1 MRSVKQRVLAL
12 LLTAAMLCTYV
23 VPAFAAETA
32 DPAVEADPAGQ
43 TEYTYTELSKDP
55 MKASVKASSEEKP
68 GNDALVNQWNDGLAK
83 AAFDG
88 NTATCW
94 HSNYAFG
101 NNQHGEVASC
111 NFTIDWD
118 LKADQSAVQ
127 VGRLK
132 YQTKTPKQDNGQ
144 WKTIEI
150 LATVNGQEQSVFKGD
165 ITLTGGVATVD
176 FTPVNATHMKVVIT
190 QSIGDKN
197 GGNNDNKFAAA
208 GEITVYEATPVVTYT
223 FALDQSEVSLEK
235 DATKKLKWSMTGSDN
250 NTVTDGVSVAWAA
263 ESGKFVE
270 VAEDGTVTAK
280 AAGTERVTA
289 TATYKGETYTAT
301 CDVTVTETPV
311 AAGAAEVAG
320 KTYDTLH
327 AAFAAAQ
334 AGETVKVLRDVTFGV
349 DKDEVRE
356 PISVDKA
363 VTLDLNGKTII
374 GSVDNDNGESES
386 DPNAFNTVF
395 FVEGTGDLTIQDTA
409 GEGKDGKIIG
419 RKLETRDD
427 TSVLPCTVVK
437 VDHEAKLTVH
447 GGTLIGE
454 YMTGA
459 VAAAQGYAVDFQWGH
474 DRIENATILIDGG
487 KLIGVKMDGGMVD
500 YGSTH
505 CAGQAINVNDGDVTV
520 RGDAELIG
528 MDVTG
533 NVIKAGATAIEKKQG
548 TINVEENA
556 KLTGLQTD
564 SDVNRDCRVSAIYA
578 PRCEINVKGGQLV
591 GVRTTGK
598 ISNQNKNGSA
608 NRNLKAMS
616 VKGYYDGASTV
627 NLAGGEVTGAY
638 AAGVENGYAVGIVID
653 NATVNVDGA
662 EVNGV
667 KLTDNAG
674 KITGK
679 SVVDAFRNT
688 DRSVLNVKKGTING
702 AVGTVEADAVANAL
716 EIEEGTVSVTGGVW
730 KGSAKEIALGQYA
743 TPSDCHIEVNGG
755 VFAHDFVDGANDRAY
770 LAEGATTERGDLTG
784 ENWTASESGNQYK
797 VLPGQEKVTVT
808 FMNGD
813 AVAATRKVVPNT
825 ELGEVPAA
833 PQAPAG
839 KVFKGWFDAEGNK
852 AEAST
857 VITENTTFTAKFGLE
872 EKTGRNINFYA
883 YVNGEVKLV
892 ANKTDVTVYWYNNRQ
907 QLSAELLESVY
918 GEFGF
923 TAEQLTAG
931 TRYFPN
937 TNRND
942 GTIWG
947 DCVAVEIDGK
957 VYQPTVNIPTTT
969 DFDVYYLPKQTVTGS
984 SSKTDATV
992 VGANNF
998 YTVTIENGDPAEVKY
1013 FLNNTNAVVTVDN
1026 APEGKVWTCTGKDNS
1041 TVDGAVAEKTTFTIN
1056 KIAQPYTVKQKSA
1069 LNPVAAVVAQDG
1081 KTQEY
1086 NTLHEAVAA
1095 AQAGQTVKLLA
1106 DVTFGANTEEEATIE
1121 VSQKLVFDLNGFTVT
1136 GNGTVFNVNEN
1147 GDLTVQDSTE
1157 NHAGK
1162 IVGVVSDSTLE
1173 NPAAKT
1179 ICALGNAKVTVLSG
1193 EVWGACA
1200 KDIDGAGNLNA
1211 IYVDTNATL
1220 QVAGNAVVGAA
1231 KAENNALN
1239 TNYTAVYNMGTTI
1252 VTDNAKVV
1260 GVQAVNKV
1268 STEQMFGM
1276 NLGLDAINSAN
1287 SLTVSGNAQV
1297 IGVAGKDLNEAE
1309 ARAIQAK
1316 GDLVLEGGR
1325 VEGKGA
1331 YGAVLTTDA
1340 KLVVRAGKNGEIPV
1354 VENVA
1359 GPALTMSTKY
1369 PNATQNITAGIFKI
1383 PAVSEKFTE
1392 LKDAVAEG
1400 YTTEQGNLAGDK
1412 WTVAEDGAYLKV
1424 VEQTFDVIFKSGDKV
1439 IEIRTF
1445 KAGQKLGELPQ
1456 NPEMDGYVFKGWTDD
1471 NGNGVTAETVVNSD
1485 MVIVAR
1491 FNKVFDVTIE
1501 DKTYQIEAGQ
1511 TLGDRLPANPE
1522 KDGYVFKGWK
1532 DSKGNVVTAET
1543 VVNDNMTIKAEYNE
1557 LFEVVIDGKTYEVE
1571 KGETLGD
1578 RLPADPTKDG
1588 YTFKGWKDQ
1597 NGKKVNKDT
1606 VVNGDMTVTSVWKQN
1621 PAPKPT
1627 PDPDPKPNPNPPAPD
1642 GGNNSKPAAGGATAT
1657 GDTTNLFG
1665 WMTLASLMAAG
1676 AAVSFKKLR
1685 GNK

>member
-55 MKASVKASSEEKP
+55 MKAS
-68 GNDALVNQWNDGLAK
+68 AK
-83 AAFDG
+83 ANSERDTLGQSDGPASQAFDG
-88 NTATCW
+88 DTGKCW
-94 HSNYAFG
+94 HSSYTPG
-101 NNQHGEVASC
+101 DPNNC
-111 NFTIDWD
+111 NFTIEWD
-118 LKADQSAVQ
+118 LTADKSAVQ

-132 YQTKTPKQDNGQ
+132 YETKTPKQDNGQ

-176 FTPVNATHMKVVIT
+176 FAPVNATHLKVVIT

-208 GEITVYEATPVVTYT
+208 GEITVYQATPVVTYT

-235 DATKKLKWSMTGSDN
+235 DATKKLNWTMTGSDN
-250 NTVTDGVSVAWAA
+250 NTVTDGVSVAWTA
-263 ESGKFVE
+263 ENKNIVT
-270 VAEDGTVTAK
+270 VDNNGTVTAK

-289 TATYKGETYTAT
+289 TATYNNKNYTAE
-301 CDVTVTETPV
+301 CEVTVTETPV
-311 AAGAAEVAG
+311 AAGTAEVAG

-349 DKDEVRE
+349 DEGETKNA
-356 PISVDKA
+356 ISIDKTL
-363 VTLDLNGKTII
+363 TLDLNGKKIVGNT
-374 GSVDNDNGESES
+374 SSKKEDNKEFDHL
-386 DPNAFNTVF
+386 F
-395 FVEGTGDLTIQDTA
+395 FVESTGNFTIQDTA
-409 GEGKDGKIIG
+409 GNGSIVGREIEKREEPTAWACKVII
-419 RKLETRDD
+419 
-427 TSVLPCTVVK
+427 
-437 VDHEAKLTVH
+437 VDSHGTLNIH
-447 GGTLIGE
+447 GGTIIGE
-454 YMTGA
+454 HVTGD
-459 VAAAQGYAVDFQWGH
+459 AQSTGGYAVRYWDHGKL
-474 DRIENATILIDGG
+474 DPVTVVVDGG
-487 KLIGVKMDGGMVD
+487 KLIGVKLDGNQKDFPDNQIYYPGFAIELT
-500 YGSTH
+500 YGDLTI
-505 CAGQAINVNDGDVTV
+505 G
-520 RGDAELIG
+520 GDAELIG
-528 MDVTG
+528 MEVAGKLVKT
-533 NVIKAGATAIEKKQG
+533 NVCGADNRHG
-548 TINVEENA
+548 TLTIQDNA
-556 KLTGLQTD
+556 KITGLKA
-564 SDVNRDCRVSAIYA
+564 SGDVVENCKASGVFA
-578 PRCEINVKGGQLV
+578 P
-591 GVRTTGK
+591 
-598 ISNQNKNGSA
+598 
-608 NRNLKAMS
+608 
-616 VKGYYDGASTV
+616 YSTV
-627 NLAGGEVTGAY
+627 NMTGGTVIGAETTGAITNMREDVRRGSPSIKAISAYNRETTMNLTGGEITGAY
-638 AAGVENGYAVGIVID
+638 ASAVTNGEPCGIISD
-653 NATVNVDGA
+653 ATNVNVDGA
-662 EVNGV
+662 EINAV
-667 KLTDNAG
+667 KLTENG
-674 KITGK
+674 KVSGGSRAAAVRAT
-679 SVVDAFRNT
+679 DRNT
-688 DRSVLNVKKGTING
+688 INVKNGTLNG
-702 AVGTVEADAVANAL
+702 AVGIVEEDSNAYAL
-716 EIEEGTVSVTGGVW
+716 EMKAGTASITGGVLN
-730 KGSAKEIALGQYA
+730 GSKKEIALDENA
-743 TPSDCHIEVNGG
+743 NPEACTVEVSGG
-755 VFAHDFVDGANDRAY
+755 VFAHDFVENGNNPAY

-1056 KIAQPYTVKQKSA
+1056 KIAQPYTVKQESA

-1106 DVTFGANTEEEATIE
+1106 DVTFGTNTEEEAAIE